1 MRKNNVI
8 FRRFGAGFTL
18 MEVLI
23 VVIII
28 ALLAAIAYP
37 MYIKTLEK
45 SKVVEATTNLSII
58 RMAEKIYFLENNT
71 FTSTIGDLKIDNP
84 NDVTPRYFYYESVAV
99 PDLTV
104 DFKFQAVRGGSGAV
118 SAPSTY
124 NGDNYIIQKDNEI
137 HGWFTTGEKD
147 PS

>member
-8 FRRFGAGFTL
+8 SRRFGAGFTL
-18 MEVLI
+18 MEVMI

-58 RMAEKIYFLENNT
+58 RMAEKVYFLENNT
-71 FTSTIGDLKIDNP
+71 FTSTIGDLKIDDP
-84 NDVTPRYFYYESVAV
+84 NSVTPRYFDYESVAV
-99 PDLTV
+99 PDLTE
-104 DFKFQAVRGGSGAV
+104 DFKFQAVRGGTV
-118 SAPSTY
+118 PAPSTY
-124 NGDNYIIQKDNEI
+124 NGDNYIIQKDGEI